1 MQPQCEARFFASAIL
16 HSHLLLV
23 HYRVVHDCG
32 AKQRRLGLAKK
43 CTPDDKAVA
52 MKRGDLRGRE
62 GLGCHLAKHEI
73 KKRTIE
79 PNQTMSWLGESFVK
93 SDGSVVDNACVA
105 SLRSL

>member
-1 MQPQCEARFFASAIL
+1 MQPQCEARFFASAVL

-43 CTPDDKAVA
+43 GTPDDKAVA

-62 GLGCHLAKHEI
+62 RCHLAQLN
-73 KKRTIE
+73 KKK
-79 PNQTMSWLGESFVK
+79 NDMSWLGESFVK